1 MIKEE
6 RERGDG
12 GRGGRGREEE
22 REKEKESYKETALSF
37 LNRADLVQGL
47 VAKIM
52 EEQPQEKQEH
62 GSILGSRNNRKRWF
76 CQIPEADFPEGSKAA
91 PSVHQS

>member
-1 MIKEE
+1 MRSAGPALLCVSLTEPQSNRTIVIKEE

-12 GRGGRGREEE
+12 GRERKQGGERE
-22 REKEKESYKETALSF
+22 REKEKQSYKKKTSLCF
-37 LNRADLVQGL
+37 LNRAGLVQGL

-62 GSILGSRNNRKRWF
+62 GSILGVK
-76 CQIPEADFPEGSKAA
+76 E
-91 PSVHQS
+91 